1 MPDFSVRHLAGWVQA
16 VFVVEVFTGVA
27 LDALGTTTTLWPP
40 PSDMVT
46 ESTSVPEPTVI
57 GTEELAGAS
66 RPAVSLHSA
75 RNGTEFPRIRAVSLE
90 THP

>member
-40 PSDMVT
+40 PPDMVT

-57 GTEELAGAS
+57 
-66 RPAVSLHSA
+66 
-75 RNGTEFPRIRAVSLE
+75 
-90 THP
+90 